1 MGTVFEMQWEVSLIT
16 WLQQAMGSAGTFAAK
31 VFAFV
36 GDETFTVLVL
46 LVMMFCWN
54 KEAGKRCGLAILAA
68 TVWFPMVKN
77 IVLRR
82 RPYMVH
88 PEEITPRPLPE
99 ADAAADDIVQQGFS
113 FPSGHSAMSV
123 ATYGSLARETKKK
136 WTKILAVALPLLI
149 GISRFASGVHYPT
162 DVLAG
167 WVIGLAAIGFT
178 ALLEKKVKNETVRY
192 LILLATALPGI
203 FWCSSRDYF
212 SALGALAGVAAAIP
226 FEKKYINFRDTRRI
240 PAMILRLAGAMAIYL
255 LLNWLLKKPFDT
267 AFLNS
272 GTPAANLIR
281 SLRYGILLFVVIG
294 VYPRCFP
301 VLEKLGVRKSTG
313 SSERN
318 GSR

>member
-1 MGTVFEMQWEVSLIT
+1 M
-16 WLQQAMGSAGTFAAK
+16 
-31 VFAFV
+31 
-36 GDETFTVLVL
+36 
-46 LVMMFCWN
+46 
-54 KEAGKRCGLAILAA
+54 
-68 TVWFPMVKN
+68 
-77 IVLRR
+77 
-82 RPYMVH
+82 
-88 PEEITPRPLPE
+88 
-99 ADAAADDIVQQGFS
+99 
-113 FPSGHSAMSV
+113 
-123 ATYGSLARETKKK
+123 
-136 WTKILAVALPLLI
+136 
-149 GISRFASGVHYPT
+149 
-162 DVLAG
+162 
-167 WVIGLAAIGFT
+167 IGLAAIGFT

-212 SALGALAGVAAAIP
+212 SALGALAGAAVAIP